1 MASKAI
7 KGITVEIGG
16 NTVGLQKALNES
28 EKQSK
33 LLSAELR
40 QVNNA
45 LKFDPTNTTLLA
57 QKQQILSEQVKNT
70 SDKLQQLKSAQSQVE
85 EKYKSGE
92 IGADAYRAFQR
103 EIISTENRLQGLQ
116 SEQRKT
122 MQATDQTAESTEGLT
137 EEENELSAQ
146 TEKAGTAFDKLKA
159 VAAEAG
165 KAMAVIAEGVGAA
178 ALDVSKALVTVYA
191 EMGKLAVKGMQAATN
206 VGKSFESS
214 MSQIAAT
221 MGKTT
226 DEISDLTEK
235 AKEMGATTQFSAT
248 EAAQGLNILAMS
260 GLDTEEQIAGIEKV
274 LNLAAAGGL
283 SLESAASY
291 TTGTVKGFGD
301 TMENAQYYTDLMAKG
316 ATLANT
322 NVNDLGAALSKTA
335 ANANSYG
342 QTADGVTLSLLR
354 LAEQNV
360 TGEEAATQLNRAM
373 ADLYTPTDNAKQAL
387 DELGIA
393 AYDSQGNTRDFN
405 TVVDELNAKL
415 STMTDE
421 QANAYKN
428 TIFTT
433 NGLNAFNKMT
443 ASSTEKV
450 TQFKE
455 ELASASEGE
464 GSAAQQA
471 ATMIDNLEGDIT
483 IMQSAAEGLGIT
495 FYETFNKDLR
505 ENVQFATES
514 LGQLTDAFKNG
525 GIEEAANVAGGI
537 LADIANKAAEY
548 APIIINT
555 ASTLIDSVA
564 NTLAENAPSLAQS
577 AKSIILSL
585 ANGFLNNSKA
595 ILDAII
601 EIADGIIGELPSI
614 IAILISR
621 AGMLFTSILDF
632 FQNGVGLIVDN
643 VPDIIESI
651 MEAINEELPAIALS
665 LSEAIL
671 ATAEALLGILPEILP
686 TIITMVTSLIELLLP
701 ELINTVIALAQSI
714 AEHLPEILTAI
725 VTALPALIDGILTA
739 VLGQIPVLLQG
750 VFTIVN
756 ALIGALPDIIVMI
769 VQTIP
774 QIITSIINAVTT
786 NLPLI
791 IQAGI
796 TLFTSLIGALPD
808 IIVMI
813 VQTIPQI
820 ITSIINAVTTNL
832 PLIIQA
838 GITLF
843 TSLIGALPDII
854 KALVAA
860 LPQIITS
867 LVTAIV
873 QSIPQLIDGAI
884 QLVLG
889 IVQAIPEII
898 LALIEAL
905 PTIIES
911 VITGLIEALP
921 QLIEGGVQL
930 VIGLVKAIPQI
941 IVGLIKAIPDIVT
954 SLVTAFGDCLG
965 MFIDMGGQL
974 ISGLWNGISNAADW
988 LWEKISGFFGG
999 IVDGIKDFF
1008 GIHSPSTLFRDQIGE
1023 NLALGIGEGFSDTMT
1038 DVTKD
1043 MQNAL
1048 PTSFDVD
1055 PAINLSSGDSRMQVL
1070 PQTASGID
1078 VVKTDMGTVNFTL
1091 NIENFNNADNSSLT
1105 NLSDT
1110 ITYTLYNLIYRQKA
1124 VTA

>member
-1 MASKAI
+1 MISKVLFSYPKRGETMASKAI

-16 NTVGLQKALNES
+16 NTVGLQKALNEG

-137 EEENELSAQ
+137 EEENELSEQ
-146 TEKAGTAFDKLKA
+146 TEKTGTAFDKMKA

-165 KAMAVIAEGVGAA
+165 KAMTTIAQGIGTA
-178 ALDVSKALVTVYA
+178 ALDVSKALVSVYA
-191 EMGKLAVKGMQAATN
+191 DIGKLSIKAVQASTE

-283 SLESAASY
+283 TLESAASY

-405 TVVDELNAKL
+405 TVVDELNSKL
-415 STMTDE
+415 ATMSDE

-450 TQFKE
+450 EQFKN
-455 ELASASEGE
+455 ELVSASDGE
-464 GSAAQQA
+464 GAAAQQA
-471 ATMIDNLEGDIT
+471 ATMIDNLEGDIKL
-483 IMQSAAEGLGIT
+483 MQSAAEGLGIT
-495 FYETFNKDLR
+495 FYETFSKDLR
-505 ENVQFATES
+505 ENVQFATDS
-514 LGQLTDAFKNG
+514 LGQLTEAFKNG
-525 GIEEAANVAGGI
+525 GIEEAADVAGGI

-577 AKSIILSL
+577 AGELVTSIASGFVSNSETILNAVISI
-585 ANGFLNNSKA
+585 GES
-595 ILDAII
+595 IM
-601 EIADGIIGELPSI
+601 GELPNILSALISNAGEFAETI
-614 IAILISR
+614 INFLSSGIQLAAQNIPQILGSLSTAILGALPQLTQAFFNLI
-621 AGMLFTSILDF
+621 TS
-632 FQNGVGLIVDN
+632 
-643 VPDIIESI
+643 
-651 MEAINEELPAIALS
+651 
-665 LSEAIL
+665 
-671 ATAEALLGILPEILP
+671 TAEALLGILPEILP

-701 ELINTVIALAQSI
+701 ELINTVITLAQSI

-725 VTALPALIDGILTA
+725 VTALPALIDGILNA

-756 ALIGALPDIIVMI
+756 A
-769 VQTIP
+769 
-774 QIITSIINAVTT
+774 
-786 NLPLI
+786 
-791 IQAGI
+791 
-796 TLFTSLIGALPD
+796 LIGALPD

-873 QSIPQLIDGAI
+873 QSIPQLIEGAI

-921 QLIEGGVQL
+921 QLIEGGIQL
-930 VIGLVKAIPQI
+930 VLGLVKAIPQI

-974 ISGLWNGISNAADW
+974 ISGLWDGISNAADW

-1105 NLSDT
+1105 NLSYT

>member
-16 NTVGLQKALNES
+16 DTVGLQKALNEVDKS
-28 EKQSK
+28 SK
-33 LLSAELR
+33 ILNSELR

-70 SDKLQQLKSAQSQVE
+70 SDKLQQLKSVQSQVE

-165 KAMAVIAEGVGAA
+165 KAMTTIAQGIGTA
-178 ALDVSKALVTVYA
+178 ALDVSKALVSVYA
-191 EMGKLAVKGMQAATN
+191 DIGKLSIKAVQASTE

-260 GLDTEEQIAGIEKV
+260 GLNTEEQIAGIEKV

-283 SLESAASY
+283 TLESAASY
-291 TTGTVKGFGD
+291 ATGTVKGFGD

-360 TGEEAATQLNRAM
+360 TGENAATQLNRAM
-373 ADLYTPTDNAKQAL
+373 ADLYTPTDTAKQAL
-387 DELGIA
+387 QELGIA

-405 TVVDELNAKL
+405 VVVDELNAKL

-450 TQFKE
+450 ELFKE
-455 ELASASEGE
+455 ELAKASEGE
-464 GSAAQQA
+464 GSAAEQA
-471 ATMIDNLEGDIT
+471 KTMIDNLEGDIT

-495 FYETFNKDLR
+495 FYDTFNKDLR

-514 LGQLTDAFKNG
+514 LGQLTEAFKNG

-537 LADIANKAAEY
+537 LADISNKAAEY
-548 APIIINT
+548 APMLINT
-555 ASTLIDSVA
+555 ASTLINSVA
-564 NTLAENAPSLAQS
+564 NALTENAPNIAQS
-577 AKSIILSL
+577 AGEIVKSL
-585 ANGFLNNSKA
+585 ASGFVSNSETILNA
-595 ILDAII
+595 VIT
-601 EIADGIIGELPSI
+601 IGESVMNELPSVLALLTARAGQFATAI
-614 IAILISR
+614 VNFLSSGIQLVVQNIPQILSSLSVAILETLPLLTQSVFDLI
-621 AGMLFTSILDF
+621 TSAVNSLLE
-632 FQNGVGLIVDN
+632 LI
-643 VPDIIESI
+643 
-651 MEAINEELPAIALS
+651 
-665 LSEAIL
+665 
-671 ATAEALLGILPEILP
+671 PEILP
-686 TIITMVTSLIELLLP
+686 TVIELVTSLIELLLP
-701 ELINTVIALAQSI
+701 DIIQTVVTLAESI
-714 AEHLPEILTAI
+714 AENLPEILNVIIT
-725 VTALPALIDGILTA
+725 VLPDLIQGLLTA
-739 VLGQIPVLLQG
+739 VLGQIPTLLQG
-750 VFTIVN
+750 VFAIVN
-756 ALIGALPDIIVMI
+756 AIVAALPEILVILTQIVPDIITAV
-769 VQTIP
+769 VT
-774 QIITSIINAVTT
+774 AVTD
-786 NLPLI
+786 NLPII
-791 IQAGI
+791 IQTGV
-796 TLFTSLIGALPD
+796 TLFTSLI
-808 IIVMI
+808 
-813 VQTIPQI
+813 
-820 ITSIINAVTTNL
+820 SNL
-832 PLIIQA
+832 P
-838 GITLF
+838 
-843 TSLIGALPDII
+843 
-854 KALVAA
+854 KA
-860 LPQIITS
+860 I
-867 LVTAIV
+867 TAIV
-873 QSIPQLIDGAI
+873 SKL
-884 QLVLG
+884 
-889 IVQAIPEII
+889 PEII
-898 LALIEAL
+898 NSIVSALIDNISEIVNCGVDLFLALIEAL
-905 PTIIES
+905 PEIIF
-911 VITGLIEALP
+911 
-921 QLIEGGVQL
+921 
-930 VIGLVKAIPQI
+930 AIQDSM
-941 IVGLIKAIPDIVT
+941 PDIIAGIVT
-954 SLVTAFGDCLG
+954 AVVKLFPVIVDLGKDLFMSLVGDLTNTITKIAG
-965 MFIDMGGQL
+965 RMWEIVSAVAQAITDEFWRIVDVGSDL
-974 ISGLWNGISNAADW
+974 VSGIWEGITNSKDW
-988 LWEKISGFFGG
+988 LIDNIFGWCTS
-999 IVDGIKDFF
+999 VTDSIKDFF
-1008 GIHSPSTLFRDQIGE
+1008 GIHSPSALFRDTIGE
-1023 NLALGIGEGFSDTMT
+1023 NLALGIGVGFSDTMT
-1038 DVTKD
+1038 DVTKN

-1048 PTSFDVD
+1048 PTSFDID
-1055 PAINLSSGDSRMQVL
+1055 PDVNITSGDMRMQTL
-1070 PQTASGID
+1070 PQSTSIVSAVQSG
-1078 VVKTDMGTVNFTL
+1078 MGAVNFTL
-1091 NIENFNNADNSSLT
+1091 NIENFNNADNTSLT
-1105 NLSDT
+1105 DLSDT

>member
-525 GIEEAANVAGGI
+525 GIEEAANVAGSI

-548 APIIINT
+548 APIIIDT

-577 AKSIILSL
+577 AGELVTSIASGFVSNSETILNAVISI
-585 ANGFLNNSKA
+585 GES
-595 ILDAII
+595 IM
-601 EIADGIIGELPSI
+601 GELPNILSALISNAGEFAETI
-614 IAILISR
+614 INFLSSGIQLVAQNIPQILGALSTAILGALPQLTQAFFNLI
-621 AGMLFTSILDF
+621 TS
-632 FQNGVGLIVDN
+632 
-643 VPDIIESI
+643 
-651 MEAINEELPAIALS
+651 
-665 LSEAIL
+665 
-671 ATAEALLGILPEILP
+671 TAEALLGILPEILP

-701 ELINTVIALAQSI
+701 ELINTVITLAQSI
-714 AEHLPEILTAI
+714 AEHLPEILTAL
-725 VTALPALIDGILTA
+725 VTALPALIDGILNA

-769 VQTIP
+769 AQTIP

-796 TLFTSLIGALPD
+796 TLFTSLIGALPE
-808 IIVMI
+808 
-813 VQTIPQI
+813 
-820 ITSIINAVTTNL
+820 
-832 PLIIQA
+832 
-838 GITLF
+838 
-843 TSLIGALPDII
+843 II

-873 QSIPQLIDGAI
+873 QSIPQLIEGAI

-941 IVGLIKAIPDIVT
+941 IVGLIEAIPDIVT

-965 MFIDMGGQL
+965 MFIDIGGQL
-974 ISGLWNGISNAADW
+974 ISGLWDGISNAADW

>member
-1 MASKAI
+1 MALKAI

-16 NTVGLQKALNES
+16 DTVGLQKALNEADKSSKILNS
-28 EKQSK
+28 ELK
-33 LLSAELR
+33 

-45 LKFDPTNTTLLA
+45 LKLDPTNTTLLA

-70 SDKLQQLKSAQSQVE
+70 SDKLQQLKSVQSQVE

-103 EIISTENRLQGLQ
+103 EIISTENKLQGLQ
-116 SEQRKT
+116 TEQRKT

-165 KAMAVIAEGVGAA
+165 KAMTTIAQGIGTA
-178 ALDVSKALVTVYA
+178 ALDVSKALVSVYA
-191 EMGKLAVKGMQAATN
+191 DIGKLSIKAVQASTE

-260 GLDTEEQIAGIEKV
+260 GLNTE
-274 LNLAAAGGL
+274 
-283 SLESAASY
+283 
-291 TTGTVKGFGD
+291 TGTVKGFGD

-360 TGEEAATQLNRAM
+360 TGENAATQLNRAM

-387 DELGIA
+387 QELGIA

-405 TVVDELNAKL
+405 VVVDELNAKL

-450 TQFKE
+450 EQFKE
-455 ELASASEGE
+455 ELAKASEGE

-495 FYETFNKDLR
+495 FYDTFNKDLR

-514 LGQLTDAFKNG
+514 LGQLTEAFKNG

-537 LADIANKAAEY
+537 LADISNKAAEY
-548 APIIINT
+548 APMLINT
-555 ASTLIDSVA
+555 VSTLINSVA
-564 NTLAENAPSLAQS
+564 NALTENAPNIAQS
-577 AKSIILSL
+577 ARSIILAL
-585 ANGFLNNSKA
+585 ANGFLDNSQT
-595 ILDAII
+595 ILDAVI
-601 EIADGIIGELPSI
+601 EIADGIIGELPGI

-621 AGMLFTSILDF
+621 AGMLFTSILKF
-632 FQNGVGLIVDN
+632 FQNGVRLIADN
-643 VPDIIESI
+643 MPDILESI
-651 MEAINEELPAIALS
+651 IEAAAVELPAIVLS
-665 LSEAIL
+665 LSDLISEAIS
-671 ATAEALLGILPEILP
+671 ALVGLIPELLP
-686 TIITMVTSLIELLLP
+686 TLVDFVTYLVDFLLP
-701 ELINTVIALAQSI
+701 EL
-714 AEHLPEILTAI
+714 LPEIINLTVYL
-725 VTALPALIDGILTA
+725 VTSIIEYLPQLIGLITQALPILINSILNA
-739 VLGQIPVLLQG
+739 VLSQLPTLLQG
-750 VFTIVN
+750 IFSIVN
-756 ALIGALPDIIVMI
+756 ALLGAL
-769 VQTIP
+769 P
-774 QIITSIINAVTT
+774 QIITMLTQVIPPIITGIVGAVTA
-786 NLPLI
+786 NLPII
-791 IQAGI
+791 IQTGV
-796 TLFTSLIGALPD
+796 TLFTSLI
-808 IIVMI
+808 
-813 VQTIPQI
+813 
-820 ITSIINAVTTNL
+820 SNL
-832 PLIIQA
+832 P
-838 GITLF
+838 
-843 TSLIGALPDII
+843 
-854 KALVAA
+854 KA
-860 LPQIITS
+860 I
-867 LVTAIV
+867 TAIV
-873 QSIPQLIDGAI
+873 SKL
-884 QLVLG
+884 
-889 IVQAIPEII
+889 PEII
-898 LALIEAL
+898 NSIVSALIDNISEIVNCGVDLFLALIEAL
-905 PTIIES
+905 PEIIF
-911 VITGLIEALP
+911 
-921 QLIEGGVQL
+921 
-930 VIGLVKAIPQI
+930 AIQDSM
-941 IVGLIKAIPDIVT
+941 PDIIAGIVT
-954 SLVTAFGDCLG
+954 AVVKLFPVIVDLGKDLFMSLVGDLTNTITKIAG
-965 MFIDMGGQL
+965 RMWEIVSAVAQAITDEFWRIVDVGSDL
-974 ISGLWNGISNAADW
+974 VSGIWEGITNSKDW
-988 LWEKISGFFGG
+988 LIDNIFGWCTS
-999 IVDGIKDFF
+999 ITDSIMNFF
-1008 GIHSPSTLFRDQIGE
+1008 GIHSPSTLFRDTIGE

-1048 PTSFDVD
+1048 PTSFDID
-1055 PAINLSSGDSRMQVL
+1055 PDVNITSGDMRMQTL
-1070 PQTASGID
+1070 PQSTSIVPAVQSG
-1078 VVKTDMGTVNFTL
+1078 MGAVNFTL
-1091 NIENFNNADNSSLT
+1091 NIENFNNADSSALI

-1110 ITYTLYNLIYRQKA
+1110 ITYTLYELIYRKKA

>member
-1 MASKAI
+1 MALKAI

-16 NTVGLQKALNES
+16 DTVGLQKALNEADKSSKILNS
-28 EKQSK
+28 ELK
-33 LLSAELR
+33 

-45 LKFDPTNTTLLA
+45 LKLDPTNTTLLA

-70 SDKLQQLKSAQSQVE
+70 SDKLQQLKSVQSQVE

-137 EEENELSAQ
+137 EEENELSEQ
-146 TEKAGTAFDKLKA
+146 TEKTGTAFEKMKA

-165 KAMAVIAEGVGAA
+165 KAMTTIAQGIGTA
-178 ALDVSKALVTVYA
+178 ALDVSKALASVYA
-191 EMGKLAVKGMQAATN
+191 DIGKLSIKAVQASTE

-260 GLDTEEQIAGIEKV
+260 GLNTEEQIAGIEKV

-283 SLESAASY
+283 TLESAASY
-291 TTGTVKGFGD
+291 ATGTVKGFGD

-360 TGEEAATQLNRAM
+360 TGENAATQLNRAM

-387 DELGIA
+387 QELGIA

-405 TVVDELNAKL
+405 VVVDELNAKL

-450 TQFKE
+450 EQFKE
-455 ELASASEGE
+455 ELAKASEGE

-495 FYETFNKDLR
+495 FYDTFNKDLR

-514 LGQLTDAFKNG
+514 LGQLTEAFKNG

-537 LADIANKAAEY
+537 LADISNKAAEY
-548 APIIINT
+548 APMLINT
-555 ASTLIDSVA
+555 ASTLINSVA
-564 NTLAENAPSLAQS
+564 NALTENAPNIAQS
-577 AKSIILSL
+577 AGEIVKSL
-585 ANGFLNNSKA
+585 ASGFVSNSETILNA
-595 ILDAII
+595 VIT
-601 EIADGIIGELPSI
+601 IGESVMNELPSVL
-614 IAILISR
+614 ALLTAR
-621 AGMLFTSILDF
+621 AGQFATA
-632 FQNGVGLIVDN
+632 IVN
-643 VPDIIESI
+643 FLSAGIQLAARNIPRV
-651 MEAINEELPAIALS
+651 LQS
-665 LSEAIL
+665 LSVAVLEVL
-671 ATAEALLGILPEILP
+671 PLLTQSLFDLITNTVSSVLELIPEILP
-686 TIITMVTSLIELLLP
+686 TVVEFVTTLIELLLP
-701 ELINTVIALAQSI
+701 NIINTVVTLAESI
-714 AEHLPEILTAI
+714 AENLPEILNVIIT
-725 VTALPALIDGILTA
+725 VLPDLIQGLITA
-739 VLGQIPVLLQG
+739 VLGQIPTLLQG
-750 VFTIVN
+750 VFAIVN
-756 ALIGALPDIIVMI
+756 AIVAALPEILVILTQIIPDIITAV
-769 VQTIP
+769 VT
-774 QIITSIINAVTT
+774 AVTD
-786 NLPLI
+786 NLPII
-791 IQAGI
+791 IQTGV
-796 TLFTSLIGALPD
+796 TLFTSLI
-808 IIVMI
+808 
-813 VQTIPQI
+813 
-820 ITSIINAVTTNL
+820 SNL
-832 PLIIQA
+832 P
-838 GITLF
+838 
-843 TSLIGALPDII
+843 
-854 KALVAA
+854 KA
-860 LPQIITS
+860 I
-867 LVTAIV
+867 TAIV
-873 QSIPQLIDGAI
+873 SKL
-884 QLVLG
+884 
-889 IVQAIPEII
+889 PEII
-898 LALIEAL
+898 NSIVSALIDNISEIVNCGVDLFLALIEAL
-905 PTIIES
+905 PEIIF
-911 VITGLIEALP
+911 
-921 QLIEGGVQL
+921 
-930 VIGLVKAIPQI
+930 AIQDSM
-941 IVGLIKAIPDIVT
+941 PDIIAGIVT
-954 SLVTAFGDCLG
+954 AVVKLFPVIVDLGKDLFMSLVGDLTNTITKIAG
-965 MFIDMGGQL
+965 RMWEIVSAVAQAITDEFWRIVDVGSDL
-974 ISGLWNGISNAADW
+974 VSGIWEGITNSKDW
-988 LWEKISGFFGG
+988 LIDNIFGWCTS
-999 IVDGIKDFF
+999 VTDSIKDFF
-1008 GIHSPSTLFRDQIGE
+1008 GIHSPSALFRDTIGE

-1048 PTSFDVD
+1048 PTSFDID
-1055 PAINLSSGDSRMQVL
+1055 PDVNITSGDMRMQTL
-1070 PQTASGID
+1070 PQSTSIVSAVQSG
-1078 VVKTDMGTVNFTL
+1078 MGAVNFTL
-1091 NIENFNNADNSSLT
+1091 NIENFNNADSSALI

-1110 ITYTLYNLIYRQKA
+1110 ITYTLYELIYRKKA

>member
-16 NTVGLQKALNES
+16 DTVGLQKALNEVDKS
-28 EKQSK
+28 SK
-33 LLSAELR
+33 ILNSELR

-45 LKFDPTNTTLLA
+45 LKLDPTNTTLLA

-70 SDKLQQLKSAQSQVE
+70 SDRLQQLKSVQSQVE

-122 MQATDQTAESTEGLT
+122 MQATDQTAESTEELT
-137 EEENELSAQ
+137 EGENELSEQ
-146 TEKAGTAFDKLKA
+146 TEKTGTAFDKMKA

-165 KAMAVIAEGVGAA
+165 KAMTTIAQGVGTA
-178 ALDVSKALVTVYA
+178 ALDISKALVSVYA
-191 EMGKLAVKGMQAATN
+191 DIGKLSIKAVQASTEVGM
-206 VGKSFESS
+206 SFESS

-283 SLESAASY
+283 TLESAASY

-393 AYDSQGNTRDFN
+393 AYDNQGNTRDFN

-450 TQFKE
+450 EMFKE

-514 LGQLTDAFKNG
+514 LGQLKDAFNNG

-577 AKSIILSL
+577 AGELVTSMASGFVSNSETILNAVISIGESIM
-585 ANGFLNNSKA
+585 
-595 ILDAII
+595 
-601 EIADGIIGELPSI
+601 GELPSVLALLTAKAGQFASAI
-614 IAILISR
+614 VNFLSSGIQLVVQNIPQILSSLSVAILETLPLLTQSVFDLI
-621 AGMLFTSILDF
+621 TSAVNSLLE
-632 FQNGVGLIVDN
+632 LI
-643 VPDIIESI
+643 
-651 MEAINEELPAIALS
+651 
-665 LSEAIL
+665 
-671 ATAEALLGILPEILP
+671 PEILP
-686 TIITMVTSLIELLLP
+686 TVIELVTSLIELLLP
-701 ELINTVIALAQSI
+701 DIIQMVVTLAESI
-714 AEHLPEILTAI
+714 AENLPEILAAI
-725 VTALPALIDGILTA
+725 VTALPALIDGILNA
-739 VLGQIPVLLQG
+739 VLGQIPILLQG

-756 ALIGALPDIIVMI
+756 ALIGALPEIIVMI
-769 VQTIP
+769 VQIVP
-774 QIITSIINAVTT
+774 QIIKSIINAVTT
-786 NLPLI
+786 NLPI
-791 IQAGI
+791 IVQTGVM
-796 TLFTSLIGALPD
+796 LFTSL
-808 IIVMI
+808 V
-813 VQTIPQI
+813 
-820 ITSIINAVTTNL
+820 
-832 PLIIQA
+832 
-838 GITLF
+838 
-843 TSLIGALPDII
+843 GALPDII
-854 KALVAA
+854 KALVAV

-867 LVTAIV
+867 LVSATV
-873 QSIPQLIDGAI
+873 ESLPQLIDGAI

-889 IVQAIPEII
+889 IVEAIPEII
-898 LALIEAL
+898 DALIEAT
-905 PTIIES
+905 PKIIS
-911 VITGLIEALP
+911 AVVTGLTDALP
-921 QLIEGGVQL
+921 QLIEGGIQL
-930 VIGLVKAIPQI
+930 TLGIVKAIPQI
-941 IVGLIKAIPDIVT
+941 ISELIKAIPDIVD
-954 SLVTAFGDCLG
+954 SLVSAFGDNIW
-965 MFIDMGGQL
+965 MFVDIGSQL
-974 ISGLWNGISNAADW
+974 ITGLWNGIANAADW
-988 LWEKISGFFGG
+988 LWQQISSFFGG
-999 IVDGIKDFF
+999 IVDGIKNFF

-1055 PAINLSSGDSRMQVL
+1055 PDVNITSGDTRMQVM
-1070 PQTASGID
+1070 PQQMSG
-1078 VVKTDMGTVNFTL
+1078 VSTVQSDMGTVNFTL
-1091 NIENFNNADNSSLT
+1091 NIENFNNADNTSLT

>member
-1 MASKAI
+1 MALKAI

-16 NTVGLQKALNES
+16 DTVGLQKALNEADKSSKILNS
-28 EKQSK
+28 ELK
-33 LLSAELR
+33 

-45 LKFDPTNTTLLA
+45 LKLDPTNTTLLA

-70 SDKLQQLKSAQSQVE
+70 SDKLQQLKSVQSQVE

-103 EIISTENRLQGLQ
+103 EIISTENKLQGLQ
-116 SEQRKT
+116 TEQRKT

-165 KAMAVIAEGVGAA
+165 KAMTTIAQGIGTA
-178 ALDVSKALVTVYA
+178 ALDVSKALVSVYA
-191 EMGKLAVKGMQAATN
+191 DIGKLSIKAVQASTE

-260 GLDTEEQIAGIEKV
+260 GLNTEEQIAGIEKV

-283 SLESAASY
+283 TLESAASY
-291 TTGTVKGFGD
+291 ATGTVKGFGD

-360 TGEEAATQLNRAM
+360 TGENAATQLNRAM

-387 DELGIA
+387 QELGIA

-405 TVVDELNAKL
+405 VVVDELNAKL

-450 TQFKE
+450 EQFKE
-455 ELASASEGE
+455 ELAKASEGE

-495 FYETFNKDLR
+495 FYDTFNKDLR

-514 LGQLTDAFKNG
+514 LGQLTEAFKNG

-537 LADIANKAAEY
+537 LADISNKAAEY
-548 APIIINT
+548 APMLINT
-555 ASTLIDSVA
+555 VSTLINSVA
-564 NTLAENAPSLAQS
+564 NALTENAPNIAQS
-577 AKSIILSL
+577 ARSIILAL
-585 ANGFLNNSKA
+585 ANGFLDNSQT
-595 ILDAII
+595 ILDAVI
-601 EIADGIIGELPSI
+601 EIADGIIGELPGI

-621 AGMLFTSILDF
+621 AGMLFTSILKF
-632 FQNGVGLIVDN
+632 FQNGVRLIADN
-643 VPDIIESI
+643 MPDILESI
-651 MEAINEELPAIALS
+651 IEAAAVELPAIVLS
-665 LSEAIL
+665 LSDLISEAIS
-671 ATAEALLGILPEILP
+671 ALVGLIPELLP
-686 TIITMVTSLIELLLP
+686 TLVDFVTYLVDFLLP
-701 ELINTVIALAQSI
+701 EL
-714 AEHLPEILTAI
+714 LPEIINLTVYL
-725 VTALPALIDGILTA
+725 VTSIIEYLPQLIGLITQALPILINSILNA
-739 VLGQIPVLLQG
+739 VLSQLPTLLQG
-750 VFTIVN
+750 IFSIVN
-756 ALIGALPDIIVMI
+756 ALLGAL
-769 VQTIP
+769 P
-774 QIITSIINAVTT
+774 QIITMLTQVIPPIITGIVGAVTA
-786 NLPLI
+786 NLPII
-791 IQAGI
+791 IQTGV
-796 TLFTSLIGALPD
+796 TLFTSLI
-808 IIVMI
+808 
-813 VQTIPQI
+813 
-820 ITSIINAVTTNL
+820 SNL
-832 PLIIQA
+832 P
-838 GITLF
+838 
-843 TSLIGALPDII
+843 
-854 KALVAA
+854 KA
-860 LPQIITS
+860 I
-867 LVTAIV
+867 TAIV
-873 QSIPQLIDGAI
+873 SKL
-884 QLVLG
+884 
-889 IVQAIPEII
+889 PEII
-898 LALIEAL
+898 NSIVSALIDNISEIVNCGVDLFLALIEAL
-905 PTIIES
+905 PEIIF
-911 VITGLIEALP
+911 
-921 QLIEGGVQL
+921 
-930 VIGLVKAIPQI
+930 AIQDSM
-941 IVGLIKAIPDIVT
+941 PDIIAGIVT
-954 SLVTAFGDCLG
+954 AVVKLFPVIVDLGKDLFMSLVGDLTNTITKIAG
-965 MFIDMGGQL
+965 RMWEIVSAVAQAITDEFWRIVDVGSDL
-974 ISGLWNGISNAADW
+974 VSGIWEGITNSKDW
-988 LWEKISGFFGG
+988 LIDNIFGWCTS
-999 IVDGIKDFF
+999 ITDSIMNFF
-1008 GIHSPSTLFRDQIGE
+1008 GIHSPSTLFRDTIGE

-1048 PTSFDVD
+1048 PTSFDID
-1055 PAINLSSGDSRMQVL
+1055 PDVNITSGDMRMQTL
-1070 PQTASGID
+1070 PQSTSIVPAVQSG
-1078 VVKTDMGTVNFTL
+1078 MGAVNFTL
-1091 NIENFNNADNSSLT
+1091 NIENFNNADSSALI

-1110 ITYTLYNLIYRQKA
+1110 ITYTLYELIYRKKA

>member
-57 QKQQILSEQVKNT
+57 QKQQILSDQVKNT

-103 EIISTENRLQGLQ
+103 EIISTESKLKSLET
-116 SEQRKT
+116 EQTDVQK
-122 MQATDQTAESTEGLT
+122 ATDKASGSTKEFSISL
-137 EEENELSAQ
+137 
-146 TEKAGTAFDKLKA
+146 D
-159 VAAEAG
+159 
-165 KAMAVIAEGVGAA
+165 GA
-178 ALDVSKALVTVYA
+178 K
-191 EMGKLAVKGMQAATN
+191 
-206 VGKSFESS
+206 
-214 MSQIAAT
+214 
-221 MGKTT
+221 
-226 DEISDLTEK
+226 
-235 AKEMGATTQFSAT
+235 
-248 EAAQGLNILAMS
+248 
-260 GLDTEEQIAGIEKV
+260 
-274 LNLAAAGGL
+274 AAAGGFV
-283 SLESAASY
+283 SAV
-291 TTGTVKGFGD
+291 GTVADGLKSVADYAIKAGQDFVNMVDSVGNAGD
-301 TMENAQYYTDLMAKG
+301 AIDKNSQAAGMSAEAYQEWGYVLQRNG
-316 ATLANT
+316 ASADSLATWMKKLNNNVDDAVNGSDSAIDKFT
-322 NVNDLGAALSKTA
+322 KLGISVNDLQNKSREDVFAEVIASLQGMENESERAAAVNDLLGGSATDLGALL
-335 ANANSYG
+335 NSTSDDV
-342 QTADGVTLSLLR
+342 QKLR
-354 LAEQNV
+354 
-360 TGEEAATQLNRAM
+360 
-373 ADLYTPTDNAKQAL
+373 DNAHDL
-387 DELGIA
+387 GLVMSDETVADSA
-393 AYDSQGNTRDFN
+393 AYADAMLDLKSAFTGVKN
-405 TVVDELNAKL
+405 TV
-415 STMTDE
+415 
-421 QANAYKN
+421 
-428 TIFTT
+428 
-433 NGLNAFNKMT
+433 
-443 ASSTEKV
+443 
-450 TQFKE
+450 
-455 ELASASEGE
+455 ASEVLPSFTEVLQGLTGMVIGTQGASDEFSKGINNIVQSVTEIIPQAGE
-464 GSAAQQA
+464 
-471 ATMIDNLEGDIT
+471 T
-483 IMQSAAEGLGIT
+483 
-495 FYETFNKDLR
+495 
-505 ENVQFATES
+505 
-514 LGQLTDAFKNG
+514 
-525 GIEEAANVAGGI
+525 
-537 LADIANKAAEY
+537 IANITTTITAV
-548 APIIINT
+548 APDIVSSI
-555 ASTLIDSVA
+555 STLIDSVA

-577 AKSIILSL
+577 AGELVTSIASGFVSNSETILNAVISI
-585 ANGFLNNSKA
+585 GES
-595 ILDAII
+595 IM
-601 EIADGIIGELPSI
+601 GELPNILSALISNAGEFAETI
-614 IAILISR
+614 INFLSSGIQLVAQNIPQILGALSTAILGALPQLTQAFFNLI
-621 AGMLFTSILDF
+621 TS
-632 FQNGVGLIVDN
+632 
-643 VPDIIESI
+643 
-651 MEAINEELPAIALS
+651 
-665 LSEAIL
+665 
-671 ATAEALLGILPEILP
+671 TAEALLGILPEILP

-701 ELINTVIALAQSI
+701 ELINTVITLAQSI
-714 AEHLPEILTAI
+714 AEHLPEILTAL
-725 VTALPALIDGILTA
+725 VTALPALIDGILNA

-769 VQTIP
+769 AQTIP

-796 TLFTSLIGALPD
+796 TLFTSLIGALPE
-808 IIVMI
+808 
-813 VQTIPQI
+813 
-820 ITSIINAVTTNL
+820 
-832 PLIIQA
+832 
-838 GITLF
+838 
-843 TSLIGALPDII
+843 II

-911 VITGLIEALP
+911 VVTGLIEALP

-1048 PTSFDVD
+1048 PNSFDVD
-1055 PAINLSSGDSRMQVL
+1055 PAINISSGDSRMQVL